1 MGAGMFLLI
10 FVIYT
15 ADDSLGQVVTEVFE
29 TRQQCEAAEDAIRI
43 RTRNRADRIEA
54 DCVPI

>member
-1 MGAGMFLLI
+1 MFLLI